1 MIQLR
6 LFGCTDL
13 RNDKGGEALSVLA
26 QPKRLALLAWL
37 ALARPRG
44 YHRRDSIVALF
55 WPELDAEH
63 ARASLRKTVF
73 HLRQAL
79 GADVIV
85 NRGDEEVGLGA
96 GFWCDAV
103 AFQDAVAAGRAAEAL
118 ELYRGDLLPGFFLTD
133 VPEWEQWL
141 EEERDRLRRQAVAA
155 AWTLAEEAESGQRP
169 DSVEWAYRA
178 VALAPADEAALR
190 RLLSLLER
198 CGDSGGAL
206 RVFEEYRS
214 RLADAYGAEP
224 EPSTDA
230 LVAAIRAR
238 SEAARPSGHASARGH
253 AGTRSFGDAPARGN
267 ADARSS
273 GDAPVRGYADARS
286 SGDAPVR
293 GYADARSSGD
303 APVRGHADARSSGD
317 APVREYADAR
327 SSGDAPVRG
336 DADAPAAVP
345 PVGGDAPPPPSGEP
359 PARGATARRSRWLVA
374 AAVTAA
380 ALGAVLVFAL
390 WPRAGG
396 EEPVTVAIG
405 HIRDFTEPGASS
417 VAEALPD
424 LLATNLSRAAEIHV
438 VSPAR
443 LHELLAR
450 RNVAG
455 GAAAGGAAVLAAAR
469 QAGADQLVEG
479 ALYQQSDGNFRLD
492 LRRVSL
498 RGGGVLSSHTVLGPD
513 IFAVVDG
520 ATTEILDEWGA
531 GSTTLRIADV
541 TTRSLVAY
549 RFYQQGLR
557 FYFRG
562 DTDAALR
569 LFEAAL
575 EEDTTF
581 AMAAYYAAQSA
592 SGDGPRARQ
601 YLARAV
607 AMFDHA
613 TPRERLLIRV
623 RAAEIDDDPARLA
636 IAETLAVR
644 YPMEPE
650 AQMLYGRMLTWSGDF
665 EAAIVRLRRSLSLDD
680 AVPAALALDTAAH
693 PHGPASCNSC
703 STFNELVTAYAL
715 ADSLPAAEAVARE
728 WLRRVPTSLG
738 ALDAL
743 AKTLE
748 YQDRVAEAMTVR
760 RSASSQHPTAGVLG
774 VGMWPGVYGIRAGDW
789 DAADGFLRLRAEVGT
804 RAERHEALW
813 LLVVSLRHQGRF
825 DEALATARQL
835 RGLQNPPHVRGA
847 PPPYNALTEATV
859 LFEMGRPRDAAAL
872 WDSIARQVPIEPGRP
887 TYARQRAWLY
897 THAATALHAAGDT
910 VALKRLAVQIEAHG
924 RQSAYGRDHRLHHHA
939 RGLLYAARGDDA
951 RAAAEFR
958 SAIFSTT
965 AGYTRTNLEL
975 GRALLRLGRPAE
987 AIPVLR
993 SAFRGPLGASN
1004 LYLTHTDLRE
1014 ALGAAFM
1021 MAGQRD
1027 SAAVHACWIA
1037 RARRN
1042 ADRGVAERARH
1053 AMAGAAALECPD

>member
-6 LFGCTDL
+6 LFGSTDL

-37 ALARPRG
+37 ALARPAG
-44 YHRRDSIVALF
+44 YHRRDTIVALF

-63 ARASLRKTVF
+63 ARAALRKTVF

-96 GFWCDAV
+96 RFWCDAV

-118 ELYRGDLLPGFFLTD
+118 DLYRGDLLPGFFLTD

-155 AWTLAEEAESGQRP
+155 AWALAEAAESGQQP

-198 CGDSGGAL
+198 CGDSGAAL

-224 EPSTDA
+224 EPSTEA
-230 LVAAIRAR
+230 LVATIRTR
-238 SEAARPSGHASARGH
+238 SEVARPSGDARARGDV
-253 AGTRSFGDAPARGN
+253 ARATVPRAPGDARARGSAPARDAVPPSPVDAPARRDAEARSPVDAPARGD
-267 ADARSS
+267 AEARSS
-273 GDAPVRGYADARS
+273 GATA
-286 SGDAPVR
+286 
-293 GYADARSSGD
+293 
-303 APVRGHADARSSGD
+303 
-317 APVREYADAR
+317 
-327 SSGDAPVRG
+327 RG
-336 DADAPAAVP
+336 DADAPTSSENA
-345 PVGGDAPPPPSGEP
+345 
-359 PARGATARRSRWLVA
+359 ARGGPGRRSRWLPAAGVA
-374 AAVTAA
+374 AA
-380 ALGAVLVFAL
+380 ALGAVLLFSL

-396 EEPVTVAIG
+396 EAPVTVAIG
-405 HIRDFTEPGASS
+405 HIRDFTVPGSSS

-424 LLATNLSRAAEIHV
+424 LLATNLSRAGEIHV

-450 RNVAG
+450 RNAAS
-455 GAAAGGAAVLAAAR
+455 GAAAVLAAAR

-479 ALYQQSDGNFRLD
+479 ALYQQPDGNFRLD
-492 LRRVSL
+492 LRRVRL
-498 RGGGVLSSHTVLGPD
+498 RGGEVLSSHTVLGAD

-531 GSTTLRIADV
+531 GSSTLRIADV

-562 DTDAALR
+562 DMDAALR

-592 SGDGPRARQ
+592 SGDGPRVRQ

-607 AMFDHA
+607 AMLDHA
-613 TPRERLLIRV
+613 PPRERLLIRV

-636 IAETLAVR
+636 LAETLAVS

-650 AQMLYGRMLTWSGDF
+650 AQMLYGRMLMWSGDF
-665 EAAIVRLRRSLSLDD
+665 EAAIVRLRRSLSLDSI
-680 AVPAALALDTAAH
+680 PAALALDTAAH
-693 PHGPASCNSC
+693 PHGPSSCNAC

-715 ADSLPAAEAVARE
+715 TDSLAAAEAVARE

-748 YQDRVAEAMTVR
+748 YQGRVAEAMAVR
-760 RSASSQHPTAGVLG
+760 RSASSQHATAGVLG
-774 VGMWPGVYGIRAGDW
+774 VGMWPGIYGIRAGNW
-789 DAADGFLRLRAEVGT
+789 DATDGFLRLRADVGT

-813 LLVVSLRHQGRF
+813 LLVISLRHQGRF
-825 DEALATARQL
+825 NEALATARLL
-835 RGLQNPPHVRGA
+835 RPLQNPPHVRGE

-859 LFEMGRPRDAAAL
+859 LFEMGRPREAAAL
-872 WDSIARQVPIEPGRP
+872 WDSIAHLIPVEPEMPRH
-887 TYARQRAWLY
+887 ARQRAWLL

-910 VALKRLAVQIEAHG
+910 VAMKRLIPQIEVNG
-924 RQSAYGRDHRLHHHA
+924 GQSAYGRDPRLHHHA
-939 RGLLYAARGDDA
+939 RGLLYASRGDHE

-958 SAIFSTT
+958 NAIFSTT

-975 GRALLRLGRPAE
+975 ARALLRLGRPGE
-987 AIPVLR
+987 AIPLLR
-993 SAFRGPLGASN
+993 SAFHGPLGASN
-1004 LYLTHTDLRE
+1004 LYVTHTELRE

-1042 ADRGVAERARH
+1042 ADPGVAERARDGVP
-1053 AMAGAAALECPD
+1053 AAAALECT